1 MSMVS
6 RAAVT
11 PRANATVIKSVA
23 LSHGFWHPGQ
33 FLHDYRETF
42 GEMLSDTLA
51 RTRGCDA
58 TRSRRQAGR

>member
-1 MSMVS
+1 M
-6 RAAVT
+6 
-11 PRANATVIKSVA
+11 PLIKSVA